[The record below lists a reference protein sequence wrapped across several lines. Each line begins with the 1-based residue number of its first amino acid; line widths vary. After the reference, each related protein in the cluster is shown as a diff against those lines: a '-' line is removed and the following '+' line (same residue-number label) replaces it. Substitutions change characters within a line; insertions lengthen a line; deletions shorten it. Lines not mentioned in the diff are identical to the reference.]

1 MIMKDEVYKSIGFT
15 KNIIICIYDLLLLFS
30 ILFFLSLPVIIFSNN
45 ELIGQN
51 IFYRIYL
58 LSIIIGYYLWF
69 WIKHNQ
75 TLGMKSWKSYIV
87 NKNNGKDLSIKQCI
101 LRILISLIGG
111 HLLLIFYKHSL
122 QDIVSKTKLVK
133 SS

>member
-1 MIMKDEVYKSIGFT
+1 MIMKDDVYKSIGFT

>member
-87 NKNNGKDLSIKQCI
+87 NKDNGKKL
-101 LRILISLIGG
+101 LISQCLIRMFIALMGG
-111 HLLLIFYKHSL
+111 HLFLLFRKESL
-122 QDIVSKTKLVK
+122 QDILSKTKLVK
-133 SS
+133 L